1 MIGSNMMNFL
11 LALIFISTFFMC
23 GCVSPTLKSQNYKA
37 ELDAYKRQN
46 MVYVDSVLNLQWQAN
61 NGKKQ
66 HREFVK
72 NLISYH
78 VENDFVFYCDAVLRI
93 GDCKNY
99 NASKKTKAIVYAIA
113 YGININSGIK
123 SCYISP
129 LLKFNLNFNKPEN
142 ITIDNLE
149 LLDPPEFPLTCKQCI
164 HEIKWFPIPR
174 YNIKHVPE
182 AAKFFP
188 LVKLKQIKLMAKQ
201 NDFSLQC
208 KFLFQIFNRGVGCL
222 HQAVNKTAIVQ
233 VSKNEFDFITQQEY
247 SGTSLKMLS
256 NAEIVFETNLL
267 NIGKN

>member
-1 MIGSNMMNFL
+1 MMNFL

-23 GCVSPTLKSQNYKA
+23 GCVSPTLKSQDYKA

-46 MVYVDSVLNLQWQAN
+46 MVYVDSVLNLQGQAD
-61 NGKKQ
+61 NGSRY
-66 HREFVK
+66 REIVK

-78 VENDFVFYCDAVLRI
+78 VKDNFIFACDAILRTM
-93 GDCKNY
+93 DAQRDN
-99 NASKKTKAIVYAIA
+99 NFSNTTEAMVYAIA

-164 HEIKWFPIPR
+164 HEIKWFPIPK
-174 YNIKHVPE
+174 YNTKHVPE

-222 HQAVNKTAIVQ
+222 HQAVNKTVIVK
-233 VSKNEFDFITQQEY
+233 SSRNEFDFITQQEY
-247 SGTSLKMLS
+247 RGASLKMLS
-256 NAEIVFETNLL
+256 NAEIVFETNLF
-267 NIGKN
+267 NIDKNQ